1 MDLTLYILY
10 LFVGW
15 LEDLTGNWN
24 MSFRFLGLL
33 STISFVLCLSIP
45 LVERWWC
52 YYKETKS
59 DHLKDK
65 QTNLEE
71 INANIRGMEKK
82 TLSASKREVYHWQ

>member
-1 MDLTLYILY
+1 
-10 LFVGW
+10 
-15 LEDLTGNWN
+15 

-59 DHLKDK
+59 DHLKDE

-71 INANIRGMEKK
+71 IGDITEQNVLLNTK
-82 TLSASKREVYHWQ
+82 

>member
-71 INANIRGMEKK
+71 IGDVAEKNVLLNTK
-82 TLSASKREVYHWQ
+82 